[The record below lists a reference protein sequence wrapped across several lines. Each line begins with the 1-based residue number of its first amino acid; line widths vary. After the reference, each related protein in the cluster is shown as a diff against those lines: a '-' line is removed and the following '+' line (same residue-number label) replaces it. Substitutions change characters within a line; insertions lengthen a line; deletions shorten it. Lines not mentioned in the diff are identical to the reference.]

1 MDRLLKKWETA
12 KNIVPSPIVNQKKEL
27 TENALLF
34 FGTTNYAAVEAI
46 DLLAKEGIQVD
57 SLRIVAFPFN
67 NEVLDFIDQHEK
79 VFVIEQNRDA
89 QMKTL
94 LMKEL
99 EIAQHKLISVLNYN
113 GIPIT
118 ADAIKREV
126 SSHLALNNA

>member
-1 MDRLLKKWETA
+1 MDRLLRKWETA
-12 KNIVPSPIVNQKKEL
+12 KNIVPSPIVYQKKNNS
-27 TENALLF
+27 ENALLF

-46 DLLAKEGIQVD
+46 DLLEKEGVQVD
-57 SLRIVAFPFN
+57 SLRILAFPFN

-94 LMKEL
+94 LIKEL
-99 EIAQHKLISVLNYN
+99 QIPQQKLISVLNYN

>member
-12 KNIVPSPIVNQKKEL
+12 KNIVPSPIVYQKKNNS
-27 TENALLF
+27 ENALLF
-34 FGTTNYAAVEAI
+34 FGTTNYAAVEAM
-46 DLLAKEGIQVD
+46 DLLEKEGIQVD

-67 NEVLDFIDQHEK
+67 NEVLEFIDQHEK

-99 EIAQHKLISVLNYN
+99 AIPQQKLISVLNYN